1 MLRSSFVICL
11 CDEDKERL
19 SYLSS
24 EIKRLEAYYSDLN
37 TLMLKMSGRY
47 KEGNNK
53 HQTKKYLSESDRG
66 EKGRRIQKTF
76 PNKKILHKPLI
87 LNTDRCKQIDFRTW
101 LGGFMRINPSSLST

>member
-1 MLRSSFVICL
+1 MLRSSLGICL

-66 EKGRRIQKTF
+66 EKEGEFRKLSKQK
-76 PNKKILHKPLI
+76 NLA
-87 LNTDRCKQIDFRTW
+87 
-101 LGGFMRINPSSLST
+101 